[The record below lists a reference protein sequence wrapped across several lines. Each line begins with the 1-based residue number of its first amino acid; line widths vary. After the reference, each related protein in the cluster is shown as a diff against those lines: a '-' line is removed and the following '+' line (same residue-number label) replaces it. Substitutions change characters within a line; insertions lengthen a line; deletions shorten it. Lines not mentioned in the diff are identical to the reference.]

1 MSCFP
6 FLCSGA
12 VVVCGRFCVVILWR
26 LGCKANR
33 LKCFVWRSSEKR
45 HGRFRRPFESARQRC
60 CLFGQCVGLFLLLRD
75 PVQ

>member
-26 LGCKANR
+26 IGIKTNPLEFAASEGR
-33 LKCFVWRSSEKR
+33 LKAVL
-45 HGRFRRPFESARQRC
+45 RFRRPF
-60 CLFGQCVGLFLLLRD
+60 
-75 PVQ
+75 